1 MSTEVKQEGEFKVKK
16 RTPKKL
22 VNQKGNIAKLDLTKP
37 GNEQGV
43 VIPSVQKVVIPKEE
57 LKKQENAI
65 QEQSPDE
72 VSILNESN
80 TSEGIRE
87 GNEQTTDEKSARENN
102 SNAGTEEIESP
113 IQVIEEDEDNSE
125 KKIAEEANKV
135 SNTFEKETLPEAP
148 ELPEGVNK
156 LLKFM
161 EDTGG
166 DVQDYARLNADYS
179 TVDNTTLIKEYY
191 KQTKPHLD
199 SEDVSLLLEDFDYD
213 EEIDEDRDIR
223 KKKLAFKEEVAKAK
237 NFLEDTKSKYYE
249 EIKLRPGI
257 TQDQQKATD
266 FFNRYQE
273 DEQNKQLVRDNFI
286 QSTNNYFSNDFKGFD
301 FKLGDK
307 SFKYGVKDPSVVANK
322 QKDLT
327 EFVGTFLNEKG
338 DMKDP
343 AGYHKAIY
351 AARNADTMASH
362 FYEQGKTDAIKDQIA
377 KSKNITTA
385 PRQVAA
391 GEITFGGMKVKA
403 ISGVDS
409 SKLKIKNRKFNN

>member
-1 MSTEVKQEGEFKVKK
+1 MSTEVKQEVKQEGEFKIKSK
-16 RTPKKL
+16 TPKFKNL
-22 VNQKGNIAKLDLTKP
+22 G
-37 GNEQGV
+37 
-43 VIPSVQKVVIPKEE
+43 
-57 LKKQENAI
+57 
-65 QEQSPDE
+65 
-72 VSILNESN
+72 
-80 TSEGIRE
+80 
-87 GNEQTTDEKSARENN
+87 
-102 SNAGTEEIESP
+102 
-113 IQVIEEDEDNSE
+113 
-125 KKIAEEANKV
+125 KV
-135 SNTFEKETLPEAP
+135 SNVTKIDLSNLPEKEKTKKEKTDAVQKSSTEESVLRTEQPEVGLQEVGETHEEPIVAGKDATEKVDTPLQQVEEITEIETNTPIKVKDAVNTQPLAP

-161 EDTGG
+161 EETGG
-166 DVQDYARLNADYS
+166 NVQDYARLNADYS

-199 SEDVSLLLEDFDYD
+199 SEDVSLLLEDFSYD

-266 FFNRYQE
+266 FFNRYKE
-273 DEQNKQLVRDNFI
+273 DEQANELVRENFI
-286 QSTNNYFSNDFKGFD
+286 QTTNNYFANDFKGFD
-301 FKLGDK
+301 FKLGNK
-307 SFKYGVKDPSVVANK
+307 SFKYGVKDPSAVANK
-322 QKDLT
+322 QRDLS
-327 EFVGTFLNEKG
+327 EFVGTFLNENG
-338 DMKDP
+338 NMKDP

-362 FYEQGKTDAIKDQIA
+362 FYEQGKTDAIKEQIA
-377 KSKNITTA
+377 KSKNITTE
-385 PRQVAA
+385 PRQAPT

-409 SKLKIKNRKFNN
+409 SKLKIKNTKFKN

>member
-1 MSTEVKQEGEFKVKK
+1 MSTEVNQEVKQEGEFKIKSK
-16 RTPKKL
+16 TPKFK
-22 VNQKGNIAKLDLTKP
+22 DL
-37 GNEQGV
+37 G
-43 VIPSVQKVVIPKEE
+43 
-57 LKKQENAI
+57 
-65 QEQSPDE
+65 
-72 VSILNESN
+72 
-80 TSEGIRE
+80 
-87 GNEQTTDEKSARENN
+87 
-102 SNAGTEEIESP
+102 
-113 IQVIEEDEDNSE
+113 
-125 KKIAEEANKV
+125 KV
-135 SNTFEKETLPEAP
+135 SNVTKIDLSNLPEKEETKKEETDAVQESSTEESVLRTEQPGVGLQEVGETHKEPVVAGEDATEKVDTPLQQIEETTEVNSNVPIQTEAVVNTQP
-148 ELPEGVNK
+148 LASELPEGVNK

-307 SFKYGVKDPSVVANK
+307 SFKYGVKDPSVVADK

>member
-1 MSTEVKQEGEFKVKK
+1 MSTEVTQEVKQEGEFKIKSK
-16 RTPKKL
+16 TPKFK
-22 VNQKGNIAKLDLTKP
+22 DL
-37 GNEQGV
+37 G
-43 VIPSVQKVVIPKEE
+43 
-57 LKKQENAI
+57 
-65 QEQSPDE
+65 
-72 VSILNESN
+72 
-80 TSEGIRE
+80 
-87 GNEQTTDEKSARENN
+87 
-102 SNAGTEEIESP
+102 
-113 IQVIEEDEDNSE
+113 
-125 KKIAEEANKV
+125 KV
-135 SNTFEKETLPEAP
+135 SNVTKIDLSNLPEKEETKKEKTDAVQESSTEESVLRTEQPGVGLQEVGETHKEPVVAGEDATEKVDTPLQQIEETTEVNSNVPIQTEAVVNTPPP

-161 EDTGG
+161 KDTGG

-179 TVDNTTLIKEYY
+179 NVDNTTLIKEYY

-199 SEDVSLLLEDFDYD
+199 SEDVSLLLEDFSYD
-213 EEIDEDRDIR
+213 AELDEDRDIR

-249 EIKLRPGI
+249 EIKLRPGV

-266 FFNRYQE
+266 FFNRYKE
-273 DEQNKQLVRDNFI
+273 DEQANELVRENFI
-286 QSTNNYFSNDFKGFD
+286 QTTNNYFANDFKGFD
-301 FKLGDK
+301 FKLGNK

-322 QKDLT
+322 QRDLS
-327 EFVGTFLNEKG
+327 EFVGTFLNENG

-362 FYEQGKTDAIKDQIA
+362 FYEQGKTDAIKEQIA
-377 KSKNITTA
+377 KSKNITTEA
-385 PRQVAA
+385 RQVPT